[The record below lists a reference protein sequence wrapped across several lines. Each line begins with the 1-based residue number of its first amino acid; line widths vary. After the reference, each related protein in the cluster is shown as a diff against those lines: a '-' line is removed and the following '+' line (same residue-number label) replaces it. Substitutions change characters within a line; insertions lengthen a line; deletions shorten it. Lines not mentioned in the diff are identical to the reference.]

1 MLINEDMELLQTSG
15 ARTYRILAIDDDPS
29 STELT
34 RLALEGAG
42 SYVVREVND
51 PETAVAEAASFEPDL
66 VIMDVNMPHLDG
78 RAAALL
84 IQCDNEPKDIP
95 VLFVTSMVPEGESTG
110 NNPFGWFGPLAKPV
124 SSSKLARV
132 VESILVHGVAEFP
145 AE

>member
-1 MLINEDMELLQTSG
+1 VLIYGYMELLHPSE

-29 STELT
+29 CTALT
-34 RLALEGAG
+34 RLALEETG

-51 PETAVAEAASFEPDL
+51 PETAVAEAAAFEPDL

-84 IQCDNEPKDIP
+84 IQCDREPKDVP
-95 VLFVTSMVPEGESTG
+95 VLFMTSMVAEGESAG

-124 SSSKLARV
+124 PPNRLARV
-132 VESILVHGVAEFP
+132 VESILTHGVADFP
-145 AE
+145 TE